1 MTATRVVTASFGVA
15 AALVLVL
22 ACGAAGP
29 APGTP
34 EALYSDLG
42 CAKCH
47 GAQRE
52 GQRNGPPL
60 AGLAERWDEESL
72 VEFLQDPQG
81 FIDRNPRLAYRFEK
95 YAIAMHAFGT
105 TPEPDL
111 HKLAGWLL
119 GT

>member
-1 MTATRVVTASFGVA
+1 VTASFAVT
-15 AALVLVL
+15 AALLLML
-22 ACGAAGP
+22 ACAAAGP
-29 APGTP
+29 PPGTP
-34 EALYSDLG
+34 EALYVDLG

-47 GAQRE
+47 GTQRE

-60 AGLAERWDEESL
+60 TNLTDRWNHESL

-81 FIDRNPRLAYRFEK
+81 FIDRKPSLAYRFEK

-119 GT
+119 DT

>member
-1 MTATRVVTASFGVA
+1 MTATRVVTTSFGVVA
-15 AALVLVL
+15 TVVLVL

-29 APGTP
+29 PAGTP
-34 EALYSDLG
+34 EALYFDLG

-47 GAQRE
+47 GAELQ

-60 AGLAERWDEESL
+60 TRLDERWDEESL

-81 FIDRNPRLAYRFEK
+81 FIDRKPELEYRFEQ

-111 HKLAGWLL
+111 RKLAGWLL